1 MIKVPYSNLS
11 KVVIKIYIDKDELT
25 QRKLIELD
33 ERIGKR
39 GFVQLKKNGEIV
51 QAVQLTLQELNYIRD
66 LYDTPF

>member
-11 KVVIKIYIDKDELT
+11 KVVTKIYIDKDELT